1 MYRTSQGVKFVP
13 KKVGTFNVCTLST
26 LNRVQSGY
34 TKWAS
39 HIVFVLCSSLCIMH
53 LMYVSIYENSR
64 AYHSA
69 SCVFLLQLALHLA
82 RVGVVGAL
90 ALVVW
95 QADHLFGL

>member
-1 MYRTSQGVKFVP
+1 MTG
-13 KKVGTFNVCTLST
+13 KVAARSEVYGAITGL
-26 LNRVQSGY
+26 
-34 TKWAS
+34 
-39 HIVFVLCSSLCIMH
+39 H
-53 LMYVSIYENSR
+53 LGDITR

-69 SCVFLLQLALHLA
+69 SCVFLLQLVLHLA